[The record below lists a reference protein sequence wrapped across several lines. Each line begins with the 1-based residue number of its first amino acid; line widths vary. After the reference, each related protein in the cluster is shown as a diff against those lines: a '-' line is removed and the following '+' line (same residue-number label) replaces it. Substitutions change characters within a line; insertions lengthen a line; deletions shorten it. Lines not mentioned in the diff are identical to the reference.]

1 MQREMRQ
8 HLLAAVRIGERYVVK
23 IDFAA
28 HLLPVFLL
36 RLEAVAVFR
45 LDLRTV
51 LNGRLSVNQSDDAL
65 YIRL

>member
-1 MQREMRQ
+1 MRQ

-45 LDLRTV
+45 LDLRAV
-51 LNGRLSVNQSDDAL
+51 LHGRLRVDQSDDAL
-65 YIRL
+65 HVRL